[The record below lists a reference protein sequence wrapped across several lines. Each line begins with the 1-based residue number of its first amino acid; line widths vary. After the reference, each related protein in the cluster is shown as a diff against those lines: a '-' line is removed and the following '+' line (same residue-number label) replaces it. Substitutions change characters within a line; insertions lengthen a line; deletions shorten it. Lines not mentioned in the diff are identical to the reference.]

1 MTNTPNDADVNDPAT
16 EEVVA
21 KVRRFSAV
29 SAGIMLVGVA
39 TVIGV
44 IVFRLFTT
52 PGPGGPVTNGQL
64 EAPAG
69 RVMSASATGD
79 RLTVTSE
86 ANGVT
91 TVTVYDLRSLRETHR
106 LVLGGPA
113 VPRR

>member
-16 EEVVA
+16 QEVVA
-21 KVRRFSAV
+21 KARRFSAV

-44 IVFRLFTT
+44 IVFRLFTIQ
-52 PGPGGPVTNGQL
+52 GPAVNGQL

-69 RVMSASATGD
+69 RVIGASAAGD

-86 ANGVT
+86 NNGVT
-91 TVTVYDLRSLRETHR
+91 TVTVYDLKTLRETHR

>member
-1 MTNTPNDADVNDPAT
+1 MTNTPDDADVNDPAT
-16 EEVVA
+16 QEVVA
-21 KVRRFSAV
+21 KARRFSAV

-52 PGPGGPVTNGQL
+52 PGPGGPLVTGQV

-69 RVMSASATGD
+69 RVVSASAAGE

-86 ANGVT
+86 NAGIV
-91 TVTVYDLRSLRETHR
+91 TVTVYDLKTLRETHR